1 MRKLIITLL
10 VLGLLALV
18 TAAPAFAFPPG
29 PPPDCR
35 ETPGAK
41 CKPLQLPA
49 PPDPPDPCP
58 PAGCNTSD
66 RNVKENFAPVD
77 GRDILERLSTIPIE
91 AWNYKNQ
98 DPSVRHIGPMAQDFY
113 AAFGV
118 GADDKYIATVDADG
132 MALAAIQ
139 RLYQIVQEKDVQIAE
154 LEARLALL
162 EQRLGGEDA
171 GTTSSGSGLPSPWF
185 LLVGL
190 PLGGL
195 VLARRWQR
203 R

>member
-29 PPPDCR
+29 PPDCRGNPGPDCR
-35 ETPGAK
+35 LDPPG
-41 CKPLQLPA
+41 PPA
-49 PPDPPDPCP
+49 PPGCP
-58 PAGCNTSD
+58 PVGCNTSD

-91 AWNYKNQ
+91 TWNYKTH
-98 DPSVRHIGPMAQDFY
+98 DPSIRHMGPMAQDFY

-132 MALAAIQ
+132 VALAAIQ

-154 LEARLALL
+154 LDARLALL
-162 EQRLGGEDA
+162 EQKMGGEDA

>member
-29 PPPDCR
+29 PPECVPD
-35 ETPGAK
+35 K
-41 CKPLQLPA
+41 CKPLDPG
-49 PPDPPDPCP
+49 PPTNPGCP

-132 MALAAIQ
+132 VALAAIQ

-154 LEARLALL
+154 LDARLALL
-162 EQRLGGEDA
+162 EQKMGGEDA

>member
-18 TAAPAFAFPPG
+18 TGAPAFAFPPG

-35 ETPGAK
+35 ENPGLD
-41 CKPLQLPA
+41 CRPDPPGPPA
-49 PPDPPDPCP
+49 PP
-58 PAGCNTSD
+58 GCNGDCNASD

-132 MALAAIQ
+132 VALAAIQ

-162 EQRLGGEDA
+162 EQKMGGEDA